1 MEPQAANTAF
11 DLHQHHS
18 GLEEIMNLFHC
29 NITLRAAFAAAL
41 LCATAAA
48 AAPEIGEPAP
58 ALRGKLFTGEDFD
71 LAQMRGKVV
80 LINYYSSYAKH
91 NAMEIG
97 NLEALL
103 EALQDRGFEIISLG
117 VDRPQDR
124 ERVERMLGIYNIK
137 GAMAAELEENGF
149 GTGHRATTSFLVDR
163 KGIVR
168 SRETGGKTP
177 LYFRDFVKPL
187 IDEPQ

>member
-1 MEPQAANTAF
+1 
-11 DLHQHHS
+11 
-18 GLEEIMNLFHC
+18 MNLFRG
-29 NITLRAAFAAAL
+29 NITLCAILTACF
-41 LCATAAA
+41 LCAGAAA

-58 ALRGKLFTGEDFD
+58 ALKGKLFTGEDFD

-80 LINYYSSYAKH
+80 LINYYSSYTKH

-103 EALQDRGFEIISLG
+103 EALQDRGFEIIALG

-137 GAMAAELEENGF
+137 GAMAAELEENDF
-149 GTGHRATTSFLVDR
+149 GIGLRATTSFLIDR

-177 LYFRDFVKPL
+177 LYFRDFVMPL